1 MPNKPSQLTI
11 FINLGLVYVVWGST
25 FLGVHFVLEVL
36 PPMLTSALRFL
47 IGGTILFI
55 FTLLRG
61 QSIPKWPQ
69 WKAAATVGF
78 CLVGVGNSAVAY
90 MLQYMPT
97 GLVALLVAGL
107 PAWTVLLDYWFFS
120 KSKPNTLTVIGMLL
134 GLVGMFILLNPFAAT
149 GVGEVSVFSV
159 LLIFVGSICWAYGS
173 LLSPY
178 LPLPSQV
185 QSTAIQMLTGGV
197 FSAIMSF
204 LLEPNAIAKI
214 PDMTTN
220 SILAMAYLIFIGSFI
235 GYSAYTWL
243 VNNAPPSLVS
253 TYAYVNPVVAIFLA
267 WLLIDEKLSNRSF
280 IASSV
285 ILGGVVLIT
294 LGRRK

>member
-47 IGGTILFI
+47 IGGVILFT

-69 WKAAATVGF
+69 WKAAATVGL

-120 KSKPNTLTVIGMLL
+120 KSKPNMLTVIGMLL
-134 GLVGMFILLNPFAAT
+134 GLVGMFILLNPFAAA
-149 GVGEVSVFSV
+149 GVGEVSIFSII
-159 LLIFVGSICWAYGS
+159 LIFAGSIFWAYGS

-178 LPLPSQV
+178 LPLPPQI
-185 QSTAIQMLTGGV
+185 QSTAIQMLAGGLFAMV
-197 FSAIMSF
+197 MSF
-204 LLEPNAIAKI
+204 LLEPNAATKI
-214 PDMTTN
+214 SNMTTN
-220 SILAMAYLIFIGSFI
+220 STLALAYIIFIGSFV

-243 VNNAPPSLVS
+243 VNNAAPSLVS
-253 TYAYVNPVVAIFLA
+253 TYAYVNPVVAIFLG
-267 WLLIDEKLSNRSF
+267 WLLIDEKLSSRSV
-280 IASSV
+280 IASAV

-294 LGRRK
+294 LGRKK

>member
-69 WKAAATVGF
+69 WKAAATIGF

-120 KSKPNTLTVIGMLL
+120 KSKPNTLTIVGMLL
-134 GLVGMFILLNPFAAT
+134 GLVGMFILLNPFAVT
-149 GVGEVSVFSV
+149 GVQEVSIFSV
-159 LLIFVGSICWAYGS
+159 LLIFAGSIFWAYGS

-178 LPLPSQV
+178 LQLPPQV
-185 QSTAIQMLTGGV
+185 QSTAIQMLAGGL
-197 FSAIMSF
+197 FSATMS
-204 LLEPNAIAKI
+204 LILEPNAVAKI
-214 PDMTTN
+214 SDMTTN
-220 SILAMAYLIFIGSFI
+220 STLALAYLIFIGSFV

-253 TYAYVNPVVAIFLA
+253 TYAYVNPVVAIFLG
-267 WLLIDEKLSNRSF
+267 WSLINEKLGSRSLM
-280 IASSV
+280 ASAV
-285 ILGGVVLIT
+285 ILCGVILIT

>member
-1 MPNKPSQLTI
+1 MPNKPSKLTI

-120 KSKPNTLTVIGMLL
+120 KSKPNTLTIIGMLL

-159 LLIFVGSICWAYGS
+159 LLIFVGSIFWAYGS

-204 LLEPNAIAKI
+204 LLEPNALAKI
-214 PDMTTN
+214 PNMTTN
-220 SILAMAYLIFIGSFI
+220 STLALAYLIFIGSFI

-253 TYAYVNPVVAIFLA
+253 TYAYVNPVVAIFLG
-267 WLLIDEKLSNRSF
+267 WLLINEKLGSQSL
-280 IASSV
+280 IASAV

>member
-36 PPMLTSALRFL
+36 PPMFASALRFL
-47 IGGTILFI
+47 IGGLILFI

-69 WKAAATVGF
+69 WKAAATVGL

-120 KSKPNTLTVIGMLL
+120 KSKPNMLTVIGMLL
-134 GLVGMFILLNPFAAT
+134 GLVGMFILLNPFAAA
-149 GVGEVSVFSV
+149 GVGEVSIFSII
-159 LLIFVGSICWAYGS
+159 LIFVGSIFWAYGS

-178 LPLPSQV
+178 LPLPPQI
-185 QSTAIQMLTGGV
+185 QSTAIQMLAGGLFAMV
-197 FSAIMSF
+197 MSF
-204 LLEPNAIAKI
+204 LLEPNAATKI
-214 PDMTTN
+214 SNMTTN
-220 SILAMAYLIFIGSFI
+220 STLALAYIIFIGSFV

-243 VNNAPPSLVS
+243 VNNAAPSLVS
-253 TYAYVNPVVAIFLA
+253 TYAYVNPVVAIFLG
-267 WLLIDEKLSNRSF
+267 WLLIDEKLSSRSV
-280 IASSV
+280 IASAV

-294 LGRRK
+294 LGRKK